1 MCISCR
7 NWTLENAA
15 LNGDLIMKRSHHH
28 IICVALSVL
37 ILCLIF
43 VPAVSA
49 AAKATSTP
57 KPTPTVPPIL
67 QACSQARY
75 PAAGFICG
83 FPGNASPIIPDG
95 PPYTIKC
102 FDNSSTQF
110 NQSLV
115 SWKWDFGDGGT
126 SNDQNPE
133 HTYSAA
139 SSYDIKLTVTTFCG
153 TQYTNSTIGFVSTYC
168 SAPEPGFTTNVTEGY
183 APLAVEVTD
192 ASLRTRT
199 DITRWTY
206 WFDNAYSSNE
216 RNTAFTYTTPGTYT
230 INQTVWKDCV
240 QLGNINYTPAS
251 RQIKVNPPRT
261 DISVNDTNGML
272 KTTVTG
278 AGPVATIPVGMTAVP
293 DSVITTSPVQK
304 PAGISGTGML
314 SVSSEPAGA
323 KVFVDDVLRGTSPA
337 DVTGLSPGAHTLHL
351 EREGYE
357 NMTMA
362 FSIRGGQTT
371 TLSTSLMPV
380 PGGIAL
386 LPVIVLSLIV
396 LGVIV
401 GGIYLYLRQRY
412 ENLKD

>member
-1 MCISCR
+1 MSVSCR
-7 NWTLENAA
+7 NRTLENAA
-15 LNGDLIMKRSHHH
+15 QNGDLIMKRSHHH

-37 ILCLIF
+37 ILCVVL
-43 VPAVSA
+43 VPVVSA
-49 AAKATSTP
+49 AQT
-57 KPTPTVPPIL
+57 TPTVPPIL
-67 QACSQARY
+67 QACSQARS

-83 FPGNASPIIPDG
+83 FPGNESPVIPDG

-102 FDNSSTQF
+102 FDNSSTEF
-110 NQSLV
+110 NQSVV

-139 SSYDIKLTVTTFCG
+139 SRYDVKLTVTTFCG
-153 TQYTNSTIGFVSTYC
+153 AQYSNSTIGFVTTYC

-183 APLAVEVTD
+183 APLVVRVTD
-192 ASLRTRT
+192 TSLRTRT
-199 DITRWTY
+199 DITRLTY
-206 WFDNAYSSNE
+206 WFDNTHSSNE
-216 RNTAFTYTTPGTYT
+216 RNTVFTYTTPGTYT

-251 RQIKVNPPRT
+251 RQIKVNPLT
-261 DISVNDTNGML
+261 ADIPVNETNAGP
-272 KTTVTG
+272 KTTITG
-278 AGPVATIPVGMTAVP
+278 AGPAAPAPAVINTTP
-293 DSVITTSPVQK
+293 ESVMTTSPAQMPV
-304 PAGISGTGML
+304 GVTGTGTL
-314 SVSSEPAGA
+314 SVISEPAGA

-337 DVTGLSPGAHTLHL
+337 EVPDLSPGAHTLRF

-386 LPVIVLSLIV
+386 LPVIILSLIV
-396 LGVIV
+396 LSVLV
-401 GGIYLYLRQRY
+401 GGMYLYLKQRF
-412 ENLKD
+412 ENSED

>member
-1 MCISCR
+1 MCLSCR
-7 NWTLENAA
+7 NRTLENAA

-43 VPAVSA
+43 VPVVSA
-49 AAKATSTP
+49 APKATSTP

-83 FPGNASPIIPDG
+83 FPGNESPIIPEG

-102 FDNSSTQF
+102 FDNSSTEF
-110 NQSLV
+110 NQSVV

-139 SSYDIKLTVTTFCG
+139 NRYDIKLTVTTFCG
-153 TQYTNSTIGFVSTYC
+153 TQYTNSTIDFVSTYC

-183 APLAVEVTD
+183 APLTIAVTD
-192 ASLRTRT
+192 ASMRTRT

-206 WFDNAYSSNE
+206 WFDNTNSSNE
-216 RNTAFTYTTPGTYT
+216 RNPVFTYTTPGTYT

-240 QLGNINYTPAS
+240 RLADINYTPAS
-251 RQIKVNPPRT
+251 RQITVNPPRT
-261 DISVNDTNGML
+261 NISVNDTNGRP
-272 KTTVTG
+272 KPTVIG
-278 AGPVATIPVGMTAVP
+278 AGPVATVPVGMTVIP
-293 DSVITTSPVQK
+293 DSVITTSPAQK
-304 PAGISGTGML
+304 PAGISNTGRL
-314 SVSSEPAGA
+314 SVTSEPAGA
-323 KVFVDDVLRGTSPA
+323 KVFVDNVPWGTSPA
-337 DVTGLSPGAHTLHL
+337 DVPDLSPGAHTLRL

-357 NMTMA
+357 SMTMA
-362 FSIRGGQTT
+362 FSIREGQTT

-396 LGVIV
+396 LGVLV

-412 ENLKD
+412 ENLQD

>member
-1 MCISCR
+1 
-7 NWTLENAA
+7 
-15 LNGDLIMKRSHHH
+15 MKRSHHH

-37 ILCLIF
+37 ILCLIL

-49 AAKATSTP
+49 AAKVTKTP
-57 KPTPTVPPIL
+57 TPTPTVPPIL

-83 FPGNASPIIPDG
+83 FTGNESPVIPDG

-102 FDNSSTQF
+102 FDNSSTEF
-110 NQSLV
+110 NQSVV

-139 SSYDIKLTVTTFCG
+139 SRYDVKLTVTTFCG
-153 TQYTNSTIGFVSTYC
+153 SQYSNSTIDFVTTYC

-183 APLAVEVTD
+183 APLTVRVTD
-192 ASLRTRT
+192 TSLRTRT

-206 WFDNAYSSNE
+206 WFDNTHSSNE

-251 RQIKVNPPRT
+251 RQIKVNPLSADIPVNET
-261 DISVNDTNGML
+261 DVGP
-272 KTTVTG
+272 KTTITG
-278 AGPVATIPVGMTAVP
+278 AGPVATA
-293 DSVITTSPVQK
+293 
-304 PAGISGTGML
+304 PAGIAVTSDPLLATSPTQESAYMTSTGIL
-314 SVSSEPAGA
+314 SVTSEPSGA
-323 KVFVDDVLRGTSPA
+323 KVFVDDILRGTSPA
-337 DVTGLSPGAHTLHL
+337 DIPDLSPGAHTLRF

-362 FSIRGGQTT
+362 FSISGGQTT

-386 LPVIVLSLIV
+386 LPVIILSLIMLSV
-396 LGVIV
+396 LV
-401 GGIYLYLRQRY
+401 GGIYLYLKQRF
-412 ENLKD
+412 ENAED